1 MTKRIL
7 AMALCL
13 MATSAWC
20 QLPLKTHTL
29 NTDDGLPSN
38 YIINMVQDPQ
48 GYVWMATSDG
58 LCRYDG
64 YSFDIHRHDPHSNDS
79 LLLSNRVREL
89 HQNPNGLLFVR
100 LQGEQYS
107 CYDTHRRQFVPFI
120 PDGKNHKNYCDCAF
134 MPDNTTWLWY
144 DYSGCIEVT
153 YRDGIV
159 SSREYNKEN
168 GLLRSNNVRF
178 VEADS
183 HGRVWVGTQEGLY
196 LKQGEQLRLIDGK
209 TGFIAMAEL
218 KGTTYFAT
226 TDHRIMHAESDVTL
240 TADVSNWPGWDTSNR
255 LRGVVPLNDQLLVI
269 TDSQT
274 YSYDPQRHQVNIGS
288 MQIPGGTVRRDN
300 MGRYYVADRSVV
312 IYYFDTQRGET
323 YTFSILDSKL
333 LSKRGITPY
342 EVLTDHDGNI
352 WISTLGN
359 GLFIFDPTT
368 HTLEHHS
375 PKMSARPPIQTDYLY
390 GMMADRSGNI
400 WLSQEN
406 MGISVVTAMPRSVRR
421 LTATNS
427 LSPDYANLFRS
438 LHQTA
443 DGRVWAGNF
452 MGGAFLLENNKLL
465 PAQLG
470 IGDDLLSICI
480 DSRGQQWVGTRS
492 NGVYVD
498 GHHYAH
504 HADDPTSLA
513 SGKVFDILCDR
524 QGRVWVGVNM
534 GALCLAET
542 QPDGTYRFRHFLD
555 DQPLMRNITT
565 LIQTKAG
572 HVFAGCGNGIV
583 VFDPEQIIRDPKAYH
598 YYTADNSSLGYFEI
612 RDLFEDR
619 EGTVWLASAGGGLY
633 RVENPS
639 EVNHLNFKRYTTD
652 QGLADNTVNS
662 IIADQKGLL
671 WIGTHYGLS
680 RLDTHTMRFT
690 TYYLSADKLGDVY
703 SENSSCML
711 KDGTLVFGTNNGVVC
726 FNPDQMQDHQMGDS
740 HLAITSLLVNG
751 IPYRE
756 GETDG
761 RLRLTHRQNSLTF
774 RFSDL
779 DFGYPHNT
787 EYVYWL
793 EGADRGWSLP
803 TRQNEAVY
811 KDLVPGSYVFHV
823 RRADDQ
829 KEVVMK
835 VLIRQP
841 WWNTWWAWLIYLT
854 LFGALAW
861 YMGRLLFIT
870 YSMRNRIRM
879 DKEISEFKHRFF
891 MDVSHEFRTPLTLIL
906 GSMERIR
913 KTGDLPAAIRQPIAN
928 MGRSADR
935 LKRLVNQLLEFD
947 KQQHGKLSLR
957 LQLTDVV
964 KFLRDLTM
972 GFSDMAYNKEMNLQF
987 VPFAQH
993 EEIYVDRSFLDKIVY
1008 NLLSNAFK
1016 YTPRKGDVTVRV
1028 KKDDSHLLVRV
1039 EDTGI
1044 GVPREKQPQLFTRFM
1059 QTNVVAD
1066 SMGIGL
1072 HFTAQ
1077 LVKAHH
1083 GTIRYEENPQGGSVF
1098 EVGIPL
1104 SADGYQPEDFMEG
1117 NSLEEEM
1124 PHDDRLRHYRE
1135 VTAEPLNDRTVLIV
1149 EDDEDVREYLRNEM
1163 AAYFNVVTA
1172 QDGAEALTLIGE
1184 GKAADLV
1191 VSDIRM
1197 PVMDGI
1203 ELLKRVRADDDL
1215 FDIPFILLSAITTIE
1230 KQLEGARFGAD
1241 AYIAKPFS
1249 PALLIGKS
1257 ISLIRQRDKLK
1268 AAYGSKGKDSKGIA
1282 NEGSTGDVT
1291 PSSASADNAPLLTS
1305 ERDRKFRDIVDI
1317 KIAHEMDNPN
1327 FMVDDLAQSTGY
1339 GRSQFYSKM
1348 MEVTGKTPK
1357 DYIRMKRM
1365 ARAAELLH
1373 SGEMIT
1379 VAEVAYKVGFS
1390 DSLYF
1395 SRCFK
1400 QYFGV
1405 TPSKYMKDE
1414 K

>member
-1 MTKRIL
+1 MIKRLL
-7 AMALCL
+7 AMVLCL
-13 MATSAWC
+13 VAADAWC
-20 QLPLKTHTL
+20 QIPLKSHTL
-29 NTDDGLPSN
+29 DTDDGLPSN

-64 YSFDIHRHDPHSNDS
+64 YSFDVHKHDTESNDS

-100 LQGEQYS
+100 LQGEQYC
-107 CYDTHRRQFVPFI
+107 CYDTNRRQFVPFI
-120 PDGKNHKNYCDCAF
+120 PDGKNHKNYCNCAF
-134 MPDNTTWLWY
+134 MPDSTTWLWY
-144 DYSGCIEVT
+144 DYTGCIEVT
-153 YRDGIV
+153 YRNGV
-159 SSREYNKEN
+159 VRSREYNKEN
-168 GLLRSNNVRF
+168 GSLRSNYVHF

-183 HGRVWVGTQEGLY
+183 RGRVWVGTQEGLY
-196 LKQGEQLRLIDGK
+196 LKKDGQLKLVDSK
-209 TGFIAMAEL
+209 TGFLGMAEL

-226 TDHRIMHAESDVTL
+226 TDHRIVHAGKDGHLVTDV
-240 TADVSNWPGWDTSNR
+240 AEWPGWAADNH
-255 LRGVVPLNDQLLVI
+255 LRGLVPLGSQLLVV
-269 TDSQT
+269 TDGTT
-274 YSYDPQRHQVNIGS
+274 YSYDTQKRQVGMGNV
-288 MQIPGGTVRRDN
+288 QIPGGTVFRDN
-300 MGRYYVADRSVV
+300 TEHYYVMDRSVV
-312 IYYFDTQRGET
+312 IHYFDTQRGET
-323 YTFSILDSKL
+323 YTFPVLDGKL
-333 LSKRGITPY
+333 LSKRGVSPCS
-342 EVLTDHDGNI
+342 VLTDRTGNI

-375 PKMSARPPIQTDYLY
+375 PKMSGRSSIQTDYLY

-406 MGISVVTAMPRSVRR
+406 MGISVVTAMPKSVRR

-438 LHQTA
+438 VHQTA
-443 DGRVWAGNF
+443 DGQVWAGNF
-452 MGGAFLLENNKLL
+452 TGGSFLLGDGKLL

-470 IGDDLLSICI
+470 ISDDLLSICT
-480 DSRGQQWVGTRS
+480 DNKGHLWVGTRS

-498 GHHYAH
+498 GHHYTH
-504 HADDPTSLA
+504 MEGDPSSLA

-524 QGRVWVGVNM
+524 QNRVWVGVNM
-534 GALCLAET
+534 GALCLAMS
-542 QPDGTYRFRHFLD
+542 QADGTYRFRHFLD
-555 DQPLMRNITT
+555 AQPLMRNITA

-572 HVFAGCGNGIV
+572 HIFAGCGNGIV
-583 VFDPEQIIRDPKAYH
+583 VFDPEKLIRDPKAYH
-598 YYTADNSSLGYFEI
+598 YYTADNSTLGYFEI
-612 RDLFEDR
+612 RDLFEDK
-619 EGTVWLASAGGGLY
+619 EGKVWLASAGGGLY
-633 RVENPS
+633 RVNNPTDV
-639 EVNHLNFKRYTTD
+639 EHLTFECFTTD

-662 IIADQKGLL
+662 IVADQKGML

-680 RLDTHTMRFT
+680 RLDTQSMRFT

-703 SENSSCML
+703 SENASCLMA
-711 KDGTLVFGTNNGVVC
+711 DGTLVFGTNNGVVC
-726 FNPDQMQDHQMGDS
+726 FDPDEVLPHQVGDS

-751 IPYRE
+751 TPYRE
-756 GETDG
+756 GEHEG
-761 RLRLTHRQNSLTF
+761 RTQLSHRQNSLTF

-793 EGADRGWSLP
+793 EGADRGWSQP

-811 KDLVPGSYVFHV
+811 KDLQPGSYIFHV

-829 KEVVMK
+829 KEVTMR

-841 WWNTWWAWLIYLT
+841 WWNTWWAWIIYLS
-854 LFGALAW
+854 LFAALAW
-861 YMGRLLFIT
+861 YVIRLLLIT

-879 DKEISEFKHRFF
+879 DKEIADFKHRFF
-891 MDVSHEFRTPLTLIL
+891 MDVSHEFRTPLTLIQ

-928 MGRSADR
+928 MGRSTDR

-957 LQLTDVV
+957 LQQTDVV
-964 KFLRDLTM
+964 KLLRDITM
-972 GFSDMAYNKEMNLQF
+972 GFSDMAYNKEINLQF

-993 EEIYVDRSFLDKIVY
+993 EEMYVDRSFIDKIVY
-1008 NLLSNAFK
+1008 NLLSNALK

-1028 KKDDSHLLVRV
+1028 KKEDDNLVVRV

-1044 GVPREKQPQLFTRFM
+1044 GVPKEKQPQLFTRFM
-1059 QTNVVAD
+1059 QTNVMAD

-1083 GTIRYEENPQGGSVF
+1083 GTIQYEENPQGGSVF
-1098 EVGIPL
+1098 AVAIPL
-1104 SADGYQPEDFMEG
+1104 STDGYMPEDFMEG
-1117 NSLEEEM
+1117 SSLEEEM
-1124 PHDDRLRHYRE
+1124 HHDERLHHYRE
-1135 VTAEPLNDRTVLIV
+1135 VAAEPLNDRTVLIV
-1149 EDDEDVREYLRNEM
+1149 EDDADVRDYLKGEM

-1184 GKAADLV
+1184 GKVVDLV

-1203 ELLKRVRADDDL
+1203 ELLKHVRADDDL

-1257 ISLIRQRDKLK
+1257 ISLIQQRDRLK
-1268 AAYGSKGKDSKGIA
+1268 AAYGSKGKDSKIG
-1282 NEGSTGDVT
+1282 EGGDAT
-1291 PSSASADNAPLLTS
+1291 TASASATEGETPLLTS

-1317 KIAHEMDNPN
+1317 KISHEMGNPD
-1327 FMVDDLAQSTGY
+1327 FMVDDLVQCTGY

-1357 DYIRMKRM
+1357 DYIRMRRM
-1365 ARAAELLH
+1365 TRAAELLR

-1405 TPSKYMKDE
+1405 TPSKYQKG
-1414 K
+1414 

>member
-1 MTKRIL
+1 MMKRIF
-7 AMALCL
+7 AMALCFAA
-13 MATSAWC
+13 MGAWS
-20 QLPLKTHTL
+20 QIPLKTHTL
-29 NTDDGLPSN
+29 DTDDGLPSN

-64 YSFDIHRHDPHSNDS
+64 YSFDIHKHDSEGNDS

-100 LQGEQYS
+100 LQGEQYC
-107 CYDTHRRQFVPFI
+107 CYDTNRRQFVSFI
-120 PDGKNHKNYCDCAF
+120 PDGKNHRNYCNCAF
-134 MPDNTTWLWY
+134 MPDSSTWLWY
-144 DYSGCIEVT
+144 DYTGCIEVT
-153 YRDGIV
+153 YRNGV
-159 SSREYNKEN
+159 VKSREYNKEN
-168 GLLRSNNVRF
+168 GRLRSNNVHF

-183 HGRVWVGTQEGLY
+183 RGRVWVGTQEGLY
-196 LKQGEQLRLIDGK
+196 LKRDGDLKLVDGK
-209 TGFIAMAEL
+209 TGFLGMAEL
-218 KGTTYFAT
+218 KGITYFAT
-226 TDHRIMHAESDVTL
+226 TDHRIVHAADDGTLKDDVRE
-240 TADVSNWPGWDTSNR
+240 WPGWAANNH
-255 LRGVVPLNDQLLVI
+255 LRGLVPLNDQLLVI
-269 TDSQT
+269 TDGTT
-274 YSYDPQRHQVNIGS
+274 YQFDPQRRVTGTGS
-288 MQIPGGTVRRDN
+288 VQIPGGTVFRDN
-300 MGRYYVADRSVV
+300 TGRYYVQDRSVV
-312 IYYFDTQRGET
+312 IHYFDTQRGET
-323 YTFSILDSKL
+323 YTFPVLDGKL
-333 LSKRGITPY
+333 LSKRGVSPCS
-342 EVLTDHDGNI
+342 VLTDSDGNI

-375 PKMSARPPIQTDYLY
+375 PKMSGRSPIQTDYLY

-406 MGISVVTAMPRSVRR
+406 MGISVVTAMPKSVRR
-421 LTATNS
+421 LTATSS

-438 LHQTA
+438 VHQTA

-452 MGGAFLLENNKLL
+452 TGGSFLLAGGQLQ

-470 IGDDLLSICI
+470 ISDDLLSICT
-480 DSRGQQWVGTRS
+480 DSKGHQWVGTRS

-504 HADDPTSLA
+504 TESDPTSLA

-524 QGRVWVGVNM
+524 KDRVWVGVNM
-534 GALCLAET
+534 GALCLALP
-542 QPDGTYRFRHFLD
+542 QADGTYRFRRFID
-555 DQPLMRNITT
+555 DRPLMRNITV

-572 HVFAGCGNGIV
+572 HIFAGCGNGIV
-583 VFDPEQIIRDPKAYH
+583 VFDPEQLIRDPKAYH
-598 YYTADNSSLGYFEI
+598 YYTAENSSLGYFEI
-612 RDLFEDR
+612 RDLFEDK
-619 EGTVWLASAGGGLY
+619 EGMVWLASAGGGLY
-633 RVENPS
+633 RVTNPADV
-639 EVNHLNFKRYTTD
+639 EHLTFECFTTD

-662 IIADQKGLL
+662 IVADQKGLL

-680 RLDTHTMRFT
+680 RLDTQSMRFT

-703 SENSSCML
+703 SENASCML
-711 KDGTLVFGTNNGVVC
+711 ADGTLVLGTNNGVVC
-726 FNPDQMQDHQMGDS
+726 FNPDDVQPHRVGDS

-751 IPYRE
+751 TPYRE
-756 GETDG
+756 GNPEE
-761 RLRLTHRQNSLTF
+761 RLRLSHRQNSLTF

-793 EGADRGWSLP
+793 EGADRGWSQP

-811 KDLVPGSYVFHV
+811 KDLQPGSYIFHV
-823 RRADDQ
+823 RRSDDQ
-829 KEVVMK
+829 KEVTMR

-841 WWNTWWAWLIYLT
+841 WWNTWWAWLIYLL

-861 YMGRLLFIT
+861 YVIRLLLIT
-870 YSMRNRIRM
+870 YSMRNRIRL
-879 DKEISEFKHRFF
+879 DKEIADFKHRFF
-891 MDVSHEFRTPLTLIL
+891 MDVSHEFRTPLTLIQ

-913 KTGDLPAAIRQPIAN
+913 KAGELPAAIRQPIAN
-928 MGRSADR
+928 MGRSTDR

-947 KQQHGKLSLR
+947 KHQHGKLSLR
-957 LQLTDVV
+957 LQQTDVV
-964 KFLRDLTM
+964 KLLRDITM
-972 GFSDMAYNKEMNLQF
+972 GFNDMAYNKEMNLQF
-987 VPFAQH
+987 VPFAKH
-993 EEIYVDRSFLDKIVY
+993 EEMYVDRSYIDKIVY

-1028 KKDDSHLLVRV
+1028 KKEDDHLVVRV

-1044 GVPREKQPQLFTRFM
+1044 GVPKEKQPQLFTRFM

-1083 GTIRYEENPQGGSVF
+1083 GTIHYEENPQGGSVF
-1098 EVGIPL
+1098 VVAIPV
-1104 SADGYQPEDFMEG
+1104 STEGYLPEDFMEG
-1117 NSLEEEM
+1117 SSLEEEM
-1124 PHDDRLRHYRE
+1124 HHDEQLNHYRE

-1149 EDDEDVREYLRNEM
+1149 EDDEDVRDYLKGEL

-1172 QDGAEALTLIGE
+1172 QDGAEAFTLISE
-1184 GKAADLV
+1184 GKEVDLV

-1257 ISLIRQRDKLK
+1257 ISLIQQRDRLK
-1268 AAYGSKGKDSKGIA
+1268 AVYGSKGKEEKAGEGDSGTA
-1282 NEGSTGDVT
+1282 VT
-1291 PSSASADNAPLLTS
+1291 PAASEGEAPLLTS

-1317 KIAHEMDNPN
+1317 KIAHEMGNPD
-1327 FMVDDLAQSTGY
+1327 FMVDDLVQSTGY

-1348 MEVTGKTPK
+1348 LEVTGKTPK
-1357 DYIRMKRM
+1357 DYIRQKRM
-1365 ARAAELLH
+1365 THAAELLR

-1405 TPSKYMKDE
+1405 TPSKYQKG
-1414 K
+1414 

>member
-1 MTKRIL
+1 MKRL
-7 AMALCL
+7 FTVALCL
-13 MATSAWC
+13 VALGAWC
-20 QLPLKTHTL
+20 QIPLKSHTL
-29 NTDDGLPSN
+29 DTDDGLPSN

-64 YSFDIHRHDPHSNDS
+64 YSFDIHKHTTDSNDS

-107 CYDTHRRQFVPFI
+107 CYDTNSKRFIPFI
-120 PDGKNHKNYCDCAF
+120 PDGKNHRNYCDCAF
-134 MPDNTTWLWY
+134 MPDSTTWLWY

-153 YRDGIV
+153 YRNGKV
-159 SSREYNKEN
+159 ESREYNKEN
-168 GLLRSNNVRF
+168 GQLRSNNVNF
-178 VEADS
+178 VDADS
-183 HGRVWVGTQEGLY
+183 RGRIWVGTQEGLY
-196 LKQGEQLRLIDGK
+196 LKKDGRLRLAEGK
-209 TGFIAMAEL
+209 TGFVAVAEVR
-218 KGTTYFAT
+218 GVTYFAT
-226 TDHRIMHAESDVTL
+226 TDHRIMHVGDEAVLTTDV
-240 TADVSNWPGWDTSNR
+240 DVWPGWAAGNR
-255 LRGVVPLNDQLLVI
+255 VRGLVPLGDQLLVI
-269 TDSQT
+269 TDRTT
-274 YSYDPQRHQVNIGS
+274 YSYDTKRHQVGLGS
-288 MQIPGGTVRRDN
+288 VQIPGGTVSRDN
-300 MGRYYVADRSVV
+300 TGRYYVMDRSVV
-312 IYYFDTQRGET
+312 IHYFDTQRGET
-323 YTFSILDSKL
+323 YTFPVLDGKL
-333 LSKRGITPY
+333 LSKRGVSPCN
-342 EVLTDHDGNI
+342 VLTDHNGNI

-359 GLFIFDPTT
+359 CLFVFDPTT

-375 PKMSARPPIQTDYLY
+375 PKMSVKSPIQTDYLY

-406 MGISVVTAMPRSVRR
+406 MGISVVTAMPKSVRR

-452 MGGAFLLENNKLL
+452 TGGSFLLNGGTLQ
-465 PAQLG
+465 PAQLS
-470 IGDDLLSICI
+470 INDDLLSICI
-480 DSRGQQWVGTRS
+480 DSKGHRWVGTRS

-498 GHHYAH
+498 GRQYANNTGD
-504 HADDPTSLA
+504 ASSLPH
-513 SGKVFDILCDR
+513 GKVFDILCDKK
-524 QGRVWVGVNM
+524 GRVWVGVNM
-534 GALCLAET
+534 GALCLAMP
-542 QPDGTYRFRHFLD
+542 QADGSYRFQRFLE
-555 DQPLMRNITT
+555 DQPLMRNITV

-572 HVFAGCGNGIV
+572 HIFAGCGNGIV

-612 RDLFEDR
+612 RDLFEDKD
-619 EGTVWLASAGGGLY
+619 GKVWLASAGGGLY
-633 RVENPS
+633 RVDNPAD
-639 EVNHLNFKRYTTD
+639 VGHLSFERFTTD

-662 IIADQKGLL
+662 IIADKKGKL

-680 RLDTHTMRFT
+680 RLDTQSMRFS

-703 SENSSCML
+703 SENSSCL
-711 KDGTLVFGTNNGVVC
+711 LADGTLVFGTNNGVVC
-726 FNPDQMQDHQMGDS
+726 FCPDQVQPHQVGDS
-740 HLAITSLLVNG
+740 HLAITSLLING
-751 IPYRE
+751 TPYRE
-756 GETDG
+756 GDAEG
-761 RLRLTHRQNSLTF
+761 RLRLSHRQNSLTF

-793 EGADRGWSLP
+793 EGADRGWSQP

-811 KDLVPGSYVFHV
+811 KDLQPGSYVFHV

-829 KEVVMK
+829 KEVVMR

-854 LFGALAW
+854 LIGALAW
-861 YMGRLLFIT
+861 YVIRLLLIT

-879 DKEISEFKHRFF
+879 DKEISDFKHRFF
-891 MDVSHEFRTPLTLIL
+891 MDVSHEFRTPLTLIV

-913 KTGDLPAAIRQPIAN
+913 KAGDMPAAIRQPIAN
-928 MGRSADR
+928 MGRSTDR

-947 KQQHGKLSLR
+947 KHQHGKLSLR
-957 LQLTDVV
+957 LQQTDVV
-964 KFLRDLTM
+964 KLLRDITM
-972 GFSDMAYNKEMNLQF
+972 GFGDMAYNKEINLQF

-993 EEIYVDRSFLDKIVY
+993 EEMYVDRSFIDKIVY
-1008 NLLSNAFK
+1008 NLLSNAMK

-1028 KKDDSHLLVRV
+1028 KKDDGHLVVRV

-1044 GVPREKQPQLFTRFM
+1044 GVPKEKQPQLFTRFM

-1083 GTIRYEENPQGGSVF
+1083 GTIHYEENPQGGSVF
-1098 EVGIPL
+1098 VVAIPL
-1104 SADGYQPEDFMEG
+1104 STDGYKPEDFMEG
-1117 NSLEEEM
+1117 SSLEEEM
-1124 PHDDRLRHYRE
+1124 HHDELLHQYRE
-1135 VTAEPLNDRTVLIV
+1135 VAAQPLNDRTVLIV
-1149 EDDEDVREYLRNEM
+1149 EDDGDVRDFLRGEL
-1163 AAYFNVVTA
+1163 AAYFKVVTA
-1172 QDGAEALTLIGE
+1172 QDGAEALTLIRE
-1184 GKAADLV
+1184 GKMVDLV

-1215 FDIPFILLSAITTIE
+1215 FDIPFILLSAITTVE
-1230 KQLEGARFGAD
+1230 KQLESARFGAD

-1257 ISLIRQRDKLK
+1257 ISLIQQRDRLK
-1268 AAYGSKGKDSKGIA
+1268 AVYGKGKEDTTGVGEDTVA
-1282 NEGSTGDVT
+1282 STA
-1291 PSSASADNAPLLTS
+1291 SSSSTSSTAAGEAPLLTS

-1317 KIAHEMDNPN
+1317 KISHEMGNPD
-1327 FMVDDLAQSTGY
+1327 FMVDDLVQCTGY

-1357 DYIRMKRM
+1357 DYIRMRRM
-1365 ARAAELLH
+1365 TRAAELLR

-1405 TPSKYMKDE
+1405 TPSKYMKD
-1414 K
+1414 